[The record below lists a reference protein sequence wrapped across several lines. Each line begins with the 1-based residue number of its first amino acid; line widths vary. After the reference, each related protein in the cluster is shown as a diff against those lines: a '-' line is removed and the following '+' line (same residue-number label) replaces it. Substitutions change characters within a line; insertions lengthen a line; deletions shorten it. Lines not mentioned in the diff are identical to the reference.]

1 MIVRIQS
8 VATPR
13 APAPEAKRLLG
24 LAEIPAGNHGAEGSL
39 FRLDWSN
46 RMPQRDELFSA
57 AERLHACLLRRH
69 FHNGVLHGPDVG
81 VRFNLRA
88 WRFLKSGLDFIPW
101 RDDYTF
107 MQSQG
112 YWVLANWMFF
122 EATGEGRFW
131 ELALE
136 TSEATRRLQ
145 QPEGY
150 WSYPLPERKHLIATV
165 EGNWGAVALLASHAR
180 EPRKEFLESAV
191 RWHDFVVTRIGFQ
204 DHSLGKAVNY
214 FDRPRGKV
222 PNNSAEAI
230 WVFLLFWKATGD
242 RRFLE
247 HVSGLLNF
255 LAAVQL
261 RSGELPYIVESAFES
276 RREHY
281 QCFQY
286 NAFQF
291 LKLRWSAALGGA
303 PKADSL
309 LAGLAHFLER
319 GVVPSGACALDC
331 RRQLPEIDYH
341 TAVLAA
347 ALEEAWRLGLAESSG
362 PADRAYARVLSRQRP
377 DGSFGFSS
385 GDYGFL
391 RDQRSYPRQQVMTL
405 FHLLYGCGLGNGF
418 PPAR

>member
-39 FRLDWSN
+39 FRFAWSKGF
-46 RMPQRDELFSA
+46 PQRADLLGGATRF
-57 AERLHACLLRRH
+57 HAGLLRRH
-69 FHNGVLHGPDVG
+69 FHNGVLQGPDVG

-150 WSYPLPERKHLIATV
+150 WSYPVPERKHLIATV

-180 EPRKEFLESAV
+180 EPRREFLESAV
-191 RWHDFVVTRIGFQ
+191 RWYDFVVTRIGFQ

-230 WVFLLFWKATGD
+230 WVFLLFWKRSEEHTSELQS
-242 RRFLE
+242 RLHLVCRLLLE
-247 HVSGLLNF
+247 KKKKKMKILKNG
-255 LAAVQL
+255 AV
-261 RSGELPYIVESAFES
+261 YV
-276 RREHY
+276 
-281 QCFQY
+281 
-286 NAFQF
+286 
-291 LKLRWSAALGGA
+291 
-303 PKADSL
+303 D
-309 LAGLAHFLER
+309 
-319 GVVPSGACALDC
+319 
-331 RRQLPEIDYH
+331 H
-341 TAVLAA
+341 TI
-347 ALEEAWRLGLAESSG
+347 
-362 PADRAYARVLSRQRP
+362 QR
-377 DGSFGFSS
+377 
-385 GDYGFL
+385 
-391 RDQRSYPRQQVMTL
+391 
-405 FHLLYGCGLGNGF
+405 
-418 PPAR
+418 